1 MDTLADQ
8 IRPTLALKGLQ
19 AFRAIKR
26 APQSVYGASRATS
39 LAAKA
44 QQGLRSCARQ
54 RKMKEAAHRGGLTRP
69 KCARRPSIAFG
80 CEYGFLSRAL
90 FGVAISEPPFR

>member
-69 KCARRPSIAFG
+69 KCARRT
-80 CEYGFLSRAL
+80 
-90 FGVAISEPPFR
+90 FRI